1 MTRGNVIHNL
11 PEISEDTVS
20 AI

>member
-11 PEISEDTVS
+11 PKISEDTVS